1 MPVNKIV
8 TVPQTQNAAV
18 RDGFGAEARVTVK
31 NIPVT
36 QPAPDQILVKINWS
50 GLCASDRSLLR
61 DEWVAY
67 NGAIPPMSAQ
77 ALGIAGHEGAGVVV
91 AVGHQVS
98 DLWKVGDRA
107 GIKWIASTC
116 GTCEMC
122 SNGLDEAHCPSAAHH
137 AVELPG
143 TFQEYCVTDGIYAT
157 KIPDGVRDE
166 EAGPIMC
173 GGFSAYAACKRT
185 AVKPGQWIVILGAGG
200 GVGHFALQYAK
211 AMGMRAIAV
220 DGGQKEKMCRDL
232 GAEEFIDF
240 SGDVVGEVMR
250 ITTYGAHGVLV
261 AASPQEAYDI
271 APLTLRVRGT
281 MVVSFSS
288 SYSLLSKTN
297 KLLHQQALAIPRS
310 PTVVAGSSAAVV
322 SGKRLNIVGSL
333 VGTKKEAEEALD
345 FTARGLVHPVLTK
358 GTLGDVDKFCD
369 LLEAGQIHGR
379 VVLKVSS

>member
-1 MPVNKIV
+1 MPVNEIV
-8 TVPQTQNAAV
+8 SVPQTQNAAV

-31 NIPVT
+31 KVPAI

-61 DEWVAY
+61 DEWAAY

-77 ALGIAGHEGAGVVV
+77 TLGIAGHEGAGVVV
-91 AVGHQVS
+91 AVGHQVT
-98 DLWKVGDRA
+98 DMWKVGDRA
-107 GIKWIASTC
+107 GVKWIASTC

-122 SNGLDEAHCPSAAHH
+122 SNGLDEAHCPSAVHH
-137 AVELPG
+137 AVEIPG
-143 TFQEYCVTDGIYAT
+143 TFQEYCVTDGRYAT
-157 KIPDGVRDE
+157 KIPDGVTDE

-185 AVKPGQWIVILGAGG
+185 AVKAGQWIVILGAGG

-211 AMGMRAIAV
+211 AMGMRVIAV

-240 SGDVVGEVMR
+240 SEDVVGEVMR

-271 APLTLRVRGT
+271 APLTLRARGT
-281 MVVSFSS
+281 MV
-288 SYSLLSKTN
+288 
-297 KLLHQQALAIPRS
+297 ALAIPRY
-310 PTVVAGSSAAVV
+310 PTVVAGSSAAIV

-345 FTARGLVHPVLTK
+345 FTARGLIHPVLTK

-369 LLEAGQIHGR
+369 LLEAGQIPGR
-379 VVLKVSS
+379 VVLKVST